1 MKLGCAVAVGAGL
14 AALGCGAA
22 GPPAHQAAVTVRET
36 AAATIA
42 LAPAATAP
50 AAPAPA
56 PSARRSVTPRRP
68 AHALAATK
76 PLAGK
81 TVVIDPGH
89 NGDNYLHPAIINGLV
104 PAGRG
109 QSKACDTTGTS
120 TNAGY
125 SEASFNF
132 DVALRLQ
139 RLLLGQGARVVLT
152 RHTNTGVGPC
162 VNVRA
167 AIGNRAHADAV
178 ISIHA
183 DGAPAGD
190 RGFSVLYAPDVGDT
204 APIYAASLR
213 LARALDHALGASR
226 VLPTSNYV
234 GPGGYSVRTDL
245 AGLNLSTRPKIFLEL
260 GNMRNGADAGIQTS
274 ARGRERLAQAL
285 AAGLEKYL

>member
-1 MKLGCAVAVGAGL
+1 VNVRCALAVGGGL

-22 GPPAHQAAVTVRET
+22 APPAHQATRTVRET
-36 AAATIA
+36 ASASIA
-42 LAPAATAP
+42 LAP

-56 PSARRSVTPRRP
+56 PAPPARRSVTAPRRS
-68 AHALAATK
+68 HALAATK
-76 PLAGK
+76 PLTGK

-89 NGDNYLHPAIINGLV
+89 NGDNYLHPGIINGLV

-139 RLLLGQGARVVLT
+139 RLLLAQGAHVVLT

-213 LARALDHALGASR
+213 LARALDHALGASG

-234 GPGGYSVRTDL
+234 GPGGYSIRTDL

-260 GNMRNGADAGIQTS
+260 GNMRNSADAGIQTS

-285 AAGLEKYL
+285 AAGLEKDL

>member
-1 MKLGCAVAVGAGL
+1 MSAGL

-22 GPPAHQAAVTVRET
+22 GLPAHHATVTVRET

-42 LAPAATAP
+42 LAPAP
-50 AAPAPA
+50 APAPA
-56 PSARRSVTPRRP
+56 QAPAARRSVTPRRRS
-68 AHALAATK
+68 HALAATN
-76 PLAGK
+76 PLTGK

-89 NGDNYLHPAIINGLV
+89 NGDNYLHPGIINGLV

-109 QSKACDTTGTS
+109 RTKACDTTGTS

-139 RLLLGQGARVVLT
+139 RLLLAQGARVLLT

-213 LARALDHALGASR
+213 LARALDHTLGASG
-226 VLPTSNYV
+226 VLPISNYV

-245 AGLNLSTRPKIFLEL
+245 AGLNLSTRPKIFVEL
-260 GNMRNGADAGIQTS
+260 GNMRNSADAGIQTS

-285 AAGLEKYL
+285 DAGLEKYL